1 MSYGGY
7 EARVGT
13 PKLLE
18 LLDQLDLKATFF
30 VTGWSV
36 DAHPAMAEAIL
47 KAGHEIGHHGY
58 HHLLPDPGDPWIEEE
73 LERGFEALKRRLGVK
88 PTGYRAP
95 YGEFTEELRVALVRH
110 GIVYTSSF
118 RDDVRPYRHRLADG
132 KPGTIELP
140 VTASYDDWMHGLS
153 ARFSPRPIFPKEHV
167 LSIWK
172 DELDEVRD
180 WGAMVTT
187 VLHPQ
192 CSGRPMRLRLLREFL
207 TYAKSCPDLWI
218 TTGEA
223 IAANFRTSRSSRPLR
238 AAPIRYPGVLDAR
251 FPSFTVEGRRRRAG
265 VVAAGNPAGAVADH
279 AALYSG
285 DRPDFHR
292 SDLFNGAGFPKPWI
306 HGLRYALRHEFGA
319 RGLASDG
326 VRACR
331 FQRRAPVGPDA
342 ARRPAMA

>member
-1 MSYGGY
+1 MFLSFDVDAESAWTSKDALHAERLITMSYGGF

-30 VTGWSV
+30 ITGWSV

-47 KAGHEIGHHGY
+47 RGGHEIGHHGY
-58 HHLLPDPGDPWIEEE
+58 HHLMPDPGDPWIDEE
-73 LERGFEALKRRLGVK
+73 LDRGFDVLKRRLGVV

-95 YGEFTEELRVALVRH
+95 YGEFTEALRAGLVRR
-110 GIVYTSSF
+110 GIIYTSSF
-118 RDDVRPYRHRLADG
+118 RDDVRPYRHVLADG
-132 KPGTIELP
+132 TPGTIELP

-172 DELDEVRD
+172 DELDETRD

-207 TYAKSCPDLWI
+207 LYAKSCPDLWI
-218 TTGEA
+218 ATGEQ
-223 IAANFRTSRSSRPLR
+223 IAANFLKH
-238 AAPIRYPGVLDAR
+238 
-251 FPSFTVEGRRRRAG
+251 EAG
-265 VVAAGNPAGAVADH
+265 PA
-279 AALYSG
+279 
-285 DRPDFHR
+285 
-292 SDLFNGAGFPKPWI
+292 
-306 HGLRYALRHEFGA
+306 
-319 RGLASDG
+319 
-326 VRACR
+326 
-331 FQRRAPVGPDA
+331 
-342 ARRPAMA
+342 

>member
-1 MSYGGY
+1 MMTREALDSIPIAPANTAPPAPDFPWPAPYRAAMFLSFDVDAESAWTSKDAAHAQRLVTMSYGAY

-18 LLDQLDLKATFF
+18 LLGQLDMKATFF
-30 VTGWSV
+30 ITGWAV
-36 DAHPAMAEAIL
+36 DAYPGMAEAIL
-47 KAGHEIGHHGY
+47 EAGHEIGHHGY
-58 HHLLPDPGDPWIEEE
+58 HHLLPDPGDPLQEEE
-73 LERGFEALKRRLGVK
+73 LERGFEALKRRLGVV

-95 YGEFTEELRVALVRH
+95 FGEFSEELRAALVRH

-118 RDDVRPYRHRLADG
+118 RDDVRPYRHVLADG
-132 KPGTIELP
+132 SPGTIELP

-207 TYAKSCPDLWI
+207 TYARSCQDVWI

-223 IAANFRTSRSSRPLR
+223 IAQNYLKHEDASPAASR
-238 AAPIRYPGVLDAR
+238 AA
-251 FPSFTVEGRRRRAG
+251 
-265 VVAAGNPAGAVADH
+265 
-279 AALYSG
+279 
-285 DRPDFHR
+285 
-292 SDLFNGAGFPKPWI
+292 
-306 HGLRYALRHEFGA
+306 
-319 RGLASDG
+319 
-326 VRACR
+326 
-331 FQRRAPVGPDA
+331 
-342 ARRPAMA
+342 

>member
-1 MSYGGY
+1 MLDSKALASIPLIPANTAPPAPHYPWPKPYTSAMFLSFDVDAESAWTSKDALHAQRLITMSYGGY

-18 LLDQLDLKATFF
+18 LLDQLELKATFF

-132 KPGTIELP
+132 KPGHDRASGHRKLRRLDARTVRP
-140 VTASYDDWMHGLS
+140 VQPAADLS
-153 ARFSPRPIFPKEHV
+153 RRSMCSRSGRMSSTRSGIGARWSRPCCIRNAAAVRCGFGCCGNFSPMPNPAPICGSRPERRSRRISERH
-167 LSIWK
+167 
-172 DELDEVRD
+172 
-180 WGAMVTT
+180 
-187 VLHPQ
+187 
-192 CSGRPMRLRLLREFL
+192 
-207 TYAKSCPDLWI
+207 
-218 TTGEA
+218 EA
-223 IAANFRTSRSSRPLR
+223 ARPLR
-238 AAPIRYPGVLDAR
+238 AAPIRYP
-251 FPSFTVEGRRRRAG
+251 
-265 VVAAGNPAGAVADH
+265 
-279 AALYSG
+279 
-285 DRPDFHR
+285 R
-292 SDLFNGAGFPKPWI
+292 S
-306 HGLRYALRHEFGA
+306 
-319 RGLASDG
+319 S
-326 VRACR
+326 
-331 FQRRAPVGPDA
+331 
-342 ARRPAMA
+342 

>member
-1 MSYGGY
+1 MHAQRLITMSYGGY

-36 DAHPAMAEAIL
+36 DAHPAMAESIL

-153 ARFSPRPIFPKEHV
+153 ARFSPRSIFPKEHV
-167 LSIWK
+167 LSMWK

-192 CSGRPMRLRLLREFL
+192 CSGRPMRLRLLREFSL
-207 TYAKSCPDLWI
+207 TPSRVP
-218 TTGEA
+218 
-223 IAANFRTSRSSRPLR
+223 TSGSRPARRSRKTFCATKSATVEHCHGPSSHPRHQPQLLGVGDGGDRRRGR
-238 AAPIRYPGVLDAR
+238 AAAY
-251 FPSFTVEGRRRRAG
+251 RRRA
-265 VVAAGNPAGAVADH
+265 
-279 AALYSG
+279 
-285 DRPDFHR
+285 
-292 SDLFNGAGFPKPWI
+292 
-306 HGLRYALRHEFGA
+306 
-319 RGLASDG
+319 
-326 VRACR
+326 
-331 FQRRAPVGPDA
+331 
-342 ARRPAMA
+342 